1 MTDRAPTSGF
11 ASTAAANA
19 ATSATAPDPATRE
32 ITAAGEAALRREL
45 IDVSLGRT
53 PADTL
58 LRLGRLLDTHSG
70 LWRPDVELAIWRGRV
85 AFVGSRGSYP
95 GTAGQTIDRPGLSA
109 VPGLGEVHKHIE
121 SSHVTPEYEAAL
133 VLPRGNTWTCE
144 ASHEFSNVV
153 PARTLDF
160 WLAAR
165 RAGSP
170 LKIFPLPGSAVPPT
184 AWEHGAHLDGDDQSR
199 FLAESLM
206 VAGLDEVMDWPAV
219 RDAANPAHPR
229 LWSMI
234 EATWQARAV
243 VEGHAAGI
251 RDLPNINAFSASGI
265 TSDHEAWTAQEA
277 FDKLQAG
284 LFVEIRIHTGA
295 EIIAGL
301 LERGLR
307 DWSQV
312 ALATDDRPAADV
324 LDGGA
329 TDRNVRMAI
338 EAGLPVETAVQL
350 ATINPARH
358 MRLTPWVG
366 SVAPGR
372 FADLVLLSDADSFR
386 IAEVWADGRQVSEGA
401 RYIGPL
407 PRIDWPDWARQT
419 VNIGRPLDAADF
431 AIPADA
437 GRESMSAAVLRPFHW
452 DDDFLTYTLPV
463 ADGTVQR
470 DPGRNITKFAIV
482 DRYSGQAGVSR
493 MFWLGCGPRDPGT
506 ALCCSMAHDK
516 HNIWAVG
523 SCDAAMALAVNTCA
537 EMGGGWVLVHHGQ
550 VVATVAYEIAGLMTA
565 RPAEAL
571 QADMAALYAAGD
583 KVDWM
588 FEPSF
593 HPRWGPGFPERLAFA
608 TLTCSPW
615 RWNLVAPSAHAP
627 QGLVQVQTGQTH
639 PVVW

>member
-1 MTDRAPTSGF
+1 MTG
-11 ASTAAANA
+11 
-19 ATSATAPDPATRE
+19 E
-32 ITAAGEAALRREL
+32 ITTQGEAEIRRAL
-45 IDVSLGRT
+45 IDAALGRR
-53 PADTL
+53 PAETL
-58 LRLGRLLDTHSG
+58 LRLGRLLDTHTG
-70 LWRPDVELAIWRGRV
+70 LWRDDVEVAIHAGRV
-85 AFVGSRGSYP
+85 AHVGPRGSFA
-95 GTAGQTIDRPGLSA
+95 GTARETVDRADLSA

-133 VLPRGNTWTCE
+133 VLPHGNTWTCE

-153 PARTLDF
+153 PDRTLDF

-184 AWEHGAHLDGDDQSR
+184 AWEHGAHLDGTDQTA
-199 FLAESLM
+199 FLTQSPM

-219 RDAANPAHPR
+219 RDRDNPAHDR

-234 EATWQARAV
+234 AATWDARAV

-251 RDLPNINAFSASGI
+251 RDLPNINAFAASGI
-265 TSDHEAWTAQEA
+265 ASDHEAWTAEEA

-301 LERGLR
+301 LERGLT

-312 ALATDDRPAADV
+312 ALATDDRPASEV
-324 LDGGA
+324 LATGA

-338 EAGLPVETAVQL
+338 AAGLPMETAVQL

-372 FADLVLLSDADSFR
+372 FADIVLLSDAAGFE
-386 IAEVWADGRQVSEGA
+386 IAEVWADGRQVSDGP
-401 RYIGPL
+401 RYTGPV

-419 VNIGRPLDAADF
+419 VNIGRALTAEDF
-431 AIPADA
+431 AIPAGD
-437 GRESMSAAVLRPFHW
+437 GRESMTAAVLRPFHW
-452 DDDFLTYTLPV
+452 DDDFLTFELPV
-463 ADGTVQR
+463 ADGHVQR
-470 DPGRNITKFAIV
+470 DTARNITKFAIV
-482 DRYSGQAGVSR
+482 DRYSGTGAVAK
-493 MFWLGCGPRDPGT
+493 MFWLGCGPRDAAT

-537 EMGGGWVLVHHGQ
+537 GMGGGWVLVHGGE
-550 VVATVAYEIAGLMTA
+550 VVARVPYEIAGLMTA

-571 QADMAALYAAGD
+571 HDDMQALYAAGA
-583 KVDWM
+583 KIDWL

-593 HPRWGPGFPERLAFA
+593 HPRWSPGFPERLAFA

-615 RWNLVAPSAHAP
+615 RWNLVAPSDHAP